1 MRFAALVLSGVFM
14 ASVASAEEIKK
25 VEIVDGAVQASLTGK
40 PGDAVAGAKVF
51 KGRKAGN
58 CLACHGNKDMSGEQ
72 FHGETGPIMDGVAD
86 RYSAEQL
93 RAIVVNSK
101 KVFGDHTL
109 MPAFYEVDR
118 LNRVAKKFE
127 GKTVLSAQQVEDVVA
142 YLLTLKE

>member
-14 ASVASAEEIKK
+14 ASMASAEEVKK
-25 VEIVDGAVQASLTGK
+25 VDIVDGAVEASLTGK
-40 PGDAVAGAKVF
+40 PGDAVAGAGVF

-58 CLACHGNKDMSGEQ
+58 CLACHANKDMSNEQ

-86 RYSAEQL
+86 RYSEAQL

-101 KVFGDHTL
+101 EVFGDHTL